1 MSSVFTHVNSFR
13 FCNIQ
18 SARISRWLMRS
29 LLTAVCKHSAHVG
42 VNRLILQDI
51 VRFGEI
57 SRLTCQH
64 EPGKLFLRRGF
75 PMSSLVNGT
84 PTTSSA
90 PESAQ
95 EKPGFRTKTIATR
108 ITPEELR
115 EVEAAAEKSG
125 KTLAVWLRELAL
137 KAARER
143 PADPTELLLA
153 EIMALRYTLLNLFH
167 GSATAQA
174 EGKYLLPES
183 VVKIRDK
190 AETRKLADARK
201 LLTDFL
207 TGEDRTGGQR

>member
-1 MSSVFTHVNSFR
+1 VST
-13 FCNIQ
+13 
-18 SARISRWLMRS
+18 
-29 LLTAVCKHSAHVG
+29 
-42 VNRLILQDI
+42 
-51 VRFGEI
+51 
-57 SRLTCQH
+57 
-64 EPGKLFLRRGF
+64 
-75 PMSSLVNGT
+75 LVKGT

-95 EKPGFRTKTIATR
+95 EKPGFRTKTVATR

-137 KAARER
+137 KAAREG
-143 PADPTELLLA
+143 PADSTELLLA
-153 EIMALRYTLLNLFH
+153 EVMALRYMLLNFFH
-167 GSATAQA
+167 GAATAQS

-190 AETRKLADARK
+190 AEARKLADARK

-207 TGEDRTGGQR
+207 NGEDGAGGPG